1 MSLKW
6 DKMIHP
12 VKSWI
17 GSRFWKPKKIGRI
30 LLVLMC
36 GMLPISESVSASS
49 QNSGEL
55 RAQLR
60 ARTQTVLSAPVSA
73 RLVDFRV
80 EEGQSIK
87 AGQRIAVFDCS
98 EQSAA
103 LRSVQA
109 RRDAAAANL
118 ESQQRLFDLSS
129 GSVLEISLAQ
139 AEMAVAEAEISRIE
153 AILAKCIVTAPFSG
167 MVTSRDVY
175 PHQYLAEGQPMVE
188 LTDVKSLEV
197 EMILPAEWLTW
208 LKKDLVFDFTTDATG
223 QKEQGRV
230 RYVVERVDPVSQ
242 TIRVIGVLE
251 KEGGGKLLPGMSG
264 FVSFPGREQ
273 KTGNFSHSQDVLNH
287 EHQ

>member
-1 MSLKW
+1 MKKAKGQFLAL
-6 DKMIHP
+6 IFGVVFFLTP
-12 VKSWI
+12 VS
-17 GSRFWKPKKIGRI
+17 GFSREPY
-30 LLVLMC
+30 
-36 GMLPISESVSASS
+36 
-49 QNSGEL
+49 EL

-73 RLVDFRV
+73 RLVDFQV
-80 EEGQSIK
+80 EEGQSVK
-87 AGQRIAVFDCS
+87 AGQRIALFDCS

-118 ESQQRLFDLSS
+118 ESQRRLFDLSS

-153 AILAKCIVTAPFSG
+153 AILAKCTVTAPFSG
-167 MVTSRDVY
+167 KITSRDAY

-188 LTDVKSLEV
+188 LIDVKALEV

-208 LKKDLVFDFTTDATG
+208 LRKDLVFDFTTEATG

-230 RYVVERVDPVSQ
+230 QYVVERVDPVSQ

-251 KEGGGKLLPGMSG
+251 KEGGGQLLPGMSG
-264 FVSFPGREQ
+264 FVSFPDMEQ
-273 KTGNFSHSQDVLNH
+273 KTGKVSLSEDALNH